1 MSAEFSGRIEEQ
13 LNKSIENKPSKSHS
27 VQYRFLAQEV
37 PGMKTGGGLFWEAI
51 AMKLPGFYPHPGHQ
65 LLATTGGQA

>member
-1 MSAEFSGRIEEQ
+1 MYIWFSGEGWTA
-13 LNKSIENKPSKSHS
+13 LDNKSHS